1 MDLFL
6 AFLGGVSCKMY
17 DDLNDM
23 DIIHSDKLN
32 EALKGL
38 QWIILSV
45 LSIHDFN
52 FAMIIY
58 TVNLINSFVNSKEW
72 SEPYEFTGLYVFPI
86 LLLLSFHTRTY
97 FSVFDILLFVGFIL
111 IASIEPFIFTEET
124 SYSKLISRII
134 CAILLIILVLKS
146 SHGISQS
153 VLKCLYYSLAYFI
166 TSSFFQVYKVPQD
179 IKGKTTVLTFIS
191 EVVPSNLI

>member
-1 MDLFL
+1 MDLLL
-6 AFLGGVSCKMY
+6 AFLGGASCKIY

-23 DIIHSDKLN
+23 NIIRSDKLN

-58 TVNLINSFVNSKEW
+58 TVNLINSYINPKEW

-86 LLLLSFHTRTY
+86 LLLLSFHTRSY
-97 FSVFDILLFVGFIL
+97 FLGFDILLFVLFIVFAL
-111 IASIEPFIFTEET
+111 IEPFIFTEET
-124 SYSKLISRII
+124 SYSKLISRIMTS
-134 CAILLIILVLKS
+134 LLVLFVILMPID
-146 SHGISQS
+146 ISQGIR
-153 VLKCLYYSLAYFI
+153 KCLYYSLAYFI
-166 TSSFFQVYKVPQD
+166 TSSFFQLYKLSSD
-179 IKGKTTVLTFIS
+179 DFS
-191 EVVPSNLI
+191 EVFNTIAI